1 MNNYSTIIT
10 THLKIK
16 PTKID
21 PKASLESIIT
31 TSNNRDSDQRIKLGT
46 FHSKSN
52 PKLHSVRKLD
62 IKKEILNLSPKKAT
76 RQGDIPAKILK
87 NSINIYLSELTV
99 LINNCLKK
107 GIFPD
112 GLKIADITPIFKK
125 EDSVNKEN
133 CRTVNI
139 LPHLSNMFESILF
152 RQIDNF
158 MEISFHL
165 TYAVLEKITV
175 CSTRF

>member
-21 PKASLESIIT
+21 PKANLESIIT
-31 TSNNRDSDQRIKLGT
+31 TSNNQDSDQRIKLGT

-62 IKKEILNLSPKKAT
+62 FKKEILNLSPKKAT

-87 NSINIYLSELTV
+87 NSINIYLSELTI
-99 LINNCLKK
+99 LIQ
-107 GIFPD
+107 
-112 GLKIADITPIFKK
+112 
-125 EDSVNKEN
+125 
-133 CRTVNI
+133 
-139 LPHLSNMFESILF
+139 LS
-152 RQIDNF
+152 
-158 MEISFHL
+158 
-165 TYAVLEKITV
+165 
-175 CSTRF
+175 